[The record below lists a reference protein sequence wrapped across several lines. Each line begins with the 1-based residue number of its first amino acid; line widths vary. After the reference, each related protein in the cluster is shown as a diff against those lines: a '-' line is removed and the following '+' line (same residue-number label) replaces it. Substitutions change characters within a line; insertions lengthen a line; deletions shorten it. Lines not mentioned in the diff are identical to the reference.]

1 MRDGATGPENLNH
14 WHLDRRVPVSIIV
27 VLVVQLVGGLWFMFE
42 LRSDID
48 NNTRDIS
55 RIERSVDVITTSAQ
69 EQAVQLGRIEEQI
82 TGLRSDIL
90 RLIGAID
97 NRP

>member
-1 MRDGATGPENLNH
+1 MQDQALNH

-27 VLVVQLVGGLWFMFE
+27 VLVVQLIGGLWFMFE

-55 RIERSVDVITTSAQ
+55 RVERSVDVITTSAQ
-69 EQAVQLGRIEEQI
+69 AQAVQLGRIEEQI

-90 RLIGAID
+90 RLIGVLD
-97 NRP
+97 NRL